1 VPNRFELVLH
11 AATRAPALNRG
22 ETSRVSTK
30 SVRCGPGTATATK
43 TPPAGSAKPPQ
54 PAADNRGE
62 FRVVIK
68 YPR

>member
-1 VPNRFELVLH
+1 MVVRDITE
-11 AATRAPALNRG
+11 AAGRG
-22 ETSRVSTK
+22 GSAWPT
-30 SVRCGPGTATATK
+30 GPGNATATK
-43 TPPAGSAKPPQ
+43 TLPAGPAKPAQ

>member
-1 VPNRFELVLH
+1 VVVRDI
-11 AATRAPALNRG
+11 T
-22 ETSRVSTK
+22 ETAGTGGSAWLTS
-30 SVRCGPGTATATK
+30 PGTATATK
-43 TPPAGSAKPPQ
+43 TPPAGPAKPPQ